1 MFQTR
6 ALICGDDV
14 SNVLDR
20 AGTINHCPPGH
31 RLGRAPRIHVGRNAY
46 QNLSAIRRELAYRFG
61 KQPVVTNRTT
71 NAADWRGRNRKEK
84 LGVTFEI
91 CRTRMYFGPNPGVY
105 LPTL

>member
-6 ALICGDDV
+6 ALICDDDV

-31 RLGRAPRIHVGRNAY
+31 WLGRAPRIHVGRNPD

-71 NAADWRGRNRKEK
+71 NAADWRVRNRKER
-84 LGVTFEI
+84 L
-91 CRTRMYFGPNPGVY
+91 
-105 LPTL
+105 LQTLQTAATLAASVA